1 MTGLLFSNIAAFAAI
16 LAIAF
21 LRKLL
26 KDKVFS
32 KVFVLLWVLVIFR
45 LLLPFEFSSGAS
57 IYASVKEPETENF
70 EINDFIFG
78 EEFSGKEFF
87 VQKEEPANR
96 SESFVSEKTEIS
108 SKAILR
114 FIWLSGFAFCG
125 GSFVLRHRKNTKQ
138 ILLDCVPANDIPAD
152 FSEGRIKFFKSSSA
166 ASPLSFGIFRPV
178 IVIPENIPKEQLSFV
193 LMHEQTHIKDHDA
206 VLKVLALF
214 ALSLNWFNPAV
225 WYMVKLFDRDI
236 ERYCD
241 ERVLS
246 ALGNEKAAFYANTI
260 LDFAERESLSL
271 NFFSAASLCERV
283 TSIMNNKKKKTK
295 FLPVLLV
302 FGAVVFIMTACG
314 TVPKEPEEKKD
325 FGELIEVLESA
336 NWQFSMENQYVI
348 DLESGNLDARVF
360 KITDDEENEFY
371 SYSSNFTDLPV
382 ERIIVKDLGFSENV
396 TAGIQ
401 CFKAHNETIGVSNY
415 KELLECGFKIEY
427 NNSEIVVSTEK
438 PIGDKVPEFSLSLHV
453 NLEET
458 EIISENTEVFYFG
471 MPNKNEEYSR
481 EKHAKEIR
489 FIDEPIEENNKIS
502 SFEKTGISFVSPV
515 DSGWIVS
522 DAESYKTH
530 PGIDVFCEEGT
541 AIYAAADGKVFLVD
555 NDFLD
560 YGKSIAIDHGD
571 TFSTFYGSCSE
582 IYVEQFDNV
591 KTGDLIAIAG
601 STEAGGDPH
610 LHFELRKGKS
620 QLDPMKLLPFANT
633 YYEYSSES
641 EIELVS
647 PVENGYVAAEFG
659 SYKGHNGM
667 DIASE
672 GGTGTEILAVADG
685 QIVKVKLDNTGYGY
699 HVIINHGGGIQTLYA
714 HLHDIHVEFG
724 QEVKA
729 GETIG
734 TMGSTGNS
742 TGIHLHFEL
751 RINGEYTDPS
761 EFITLS

>member
-16 LAIAF
+16 LIIVF

-32 KVFVLLWVLVIFR
+32 KIFVLLWALVIFR

-57 IYASVKEPETENF
+57 IYSPVQTSATEILKTEDFYYSEKIPEG
-70 EINDFIFG
+70 EI
-78 EEFSGKEFF
+78 
-87 VQKEEPANR
+87 
-96 SESFVSEKTEIS
+96 FVSEGEPINFSESQIS
-108 SKAILR
+108 EKAKFSSDTLFL
-114 FIWLSGFAFCG
+114 FIWLSGTVFCG
-125 GSFVLRHRKNTKQ
+125 GSLLFRHRKNIRQ
-138 ILLDCVPANDIPAD
+138 ILSDCVPANDIPAE
-152 FSEGRIKFFKSSSA
+152 FSEGRIIFYKNSSI

-178 IVIPENIPKEQLSFV
+178 MVIPENVSEKQLPFV
-193 LMHEQTHIKDHDA
+193 LLHEHTHIKDHDA
-206 VLKVLALF
+206 VLKALALF
-214 ALSLNWFNPAV
+214 ALSINWFNPAV
-225 WYMVKLFDRDI
+225 WFMVKLLDRDI

-246 ALGNEKAAFYANTI
+246 VLGNEKAALYANTI

-271 NFFSAASLCERV
+271 SFFSAASLYERV
-283 TSIMNNKKKKTK
+283 TSIMNNKNKKSR
-295 FLPVLLV
+295 FFAV
-302 FGAVVFIMTACG
+302 FVIPAAVAFIMTACG

-360 KITDDEENEFY
+360 KIIDDEENEFY

-489 FIDEPIEENNKIS
+489 FIDEPIEENNWHTKSFTEDPDNKIKKVVIEN
-502 SFEKTGISFVSPV
+502 FGF
-515 DSGWIVS
+515 S
-522 DAESYKTH
+522 DPYYEDINFINSDYFS
-530 PGIDVFCEEGT
+530 IT
-541 AIYAAADGKVFLVD
+541 AIYGDEMKEAGFSISTSSDGTVVISTAKKADSVSENFVLNIFADFDSVELEYENVHVTKILSGDSAAASADSG
-555 NDFLD
+555 
-560 YGKSIAIDHGD
+560 
-571 TFSTFYGSCSE
+571 
-582 IYVEQFDNV
+582 
-591 KTGDLIAIAG
+591 
-601 STEAGGDPH
+601 
-610 LHFELRKGKS
+610 FELGIDFIR
-620 QLDPMKLLPFANT
+620 
-633 YYEYSSES
+633 
-641 EIELVS
+641 
-647 PVENGYVAAEFG
+647 PVEGGYVCCQLWG
-659 SYKGHNGM
+659 YKGHVGTDYMPENGEGS
-667 DIASE
+667 DIF
-672 GGTGTEILAVADG
+672 AVADG
-685 QIVKVKLDNTGYGY
+685 TVVKAKNGNTGYGRY
-699 HVIINHGGGIQTLYA
+699 IILDHGNSIHTVYA
-714 HLHDIHVEFG
+714 HCADLFVKEGDEI
-724 QEVKA
+724 KA
-729 GETIG
+729 GDIIASV
-734 TMGSTGNS
+734 GSTGNS
-742 TGIHLHFEL
+742 TGTHLHFEL
-751 RINGEYTDPS
+751 RHNGVYLDP
-761 EFITLS
+761 EKYIPEA

>member
-16 LAIAF
+16 LIIVF

-32 KVFVLLWVLVIFR
+32 KIFVLLWALVIFR

-57 IYASVKEPETENF
+57 IYSPVQTPAAEISKTEDF
-70 EINDFIFG
+70 YYSEKISEGEI
-78 EEFSGKEFF
+78 
-87 VQKEEPANR
+87 
-96 SESFVSEKTEIS
+96 FVSEGEPINFSESQISEKAKIS
-108 SKAILR
+108 SDTLFL
-114 FIWLSGFAFCG
+114 FIWLSGTVFCG
-125 GSFVLRHRKNTKQ
+125 GSLLFRHRKNIRQ
-138 ILLDCVPANDIPAD
+138 ILSDCVPANDIPAE
-152 FSEGRIKFFKSSSA
+152 FSEGRIIFYKSSSI

-178 IVIPENIPKEQLSFV
+178 MVIPENVSEKQLPFV
-193 LMHEQTHIKDHDA
+193 LLHEHTHIKDHDA
-206 VLKVLALF
+206 VLKALALF
-214 ALSLNWFNPAV
+214 ALSINWFNPAV
-225 WYMVKLFDRDI
+225 WFMVKLLDRDI

-246 ALGNEKAAFYANTI
+246 VLGNEKAALYANTI

-271 NFFSAASLCERV
+271 SFFSAASLYERV
-283 TSIMNNKKKKTK
+283 TSIMNNKNKKSR
-295 FLPVLLV
+295 FFAV
-302 FGAVVFIMTACG
+302 FVIPAAVAFIMTACG

-360 KITDDEENEFY
+360 KIIDDEENEFY

-541 AIYAAADGKVFLVD
+541 AIYAAADGEVFFVD

-582 IYVEQFDNV
+582 IYVEQFDHV

-620 QLDPMKLLPFANT
+620 QLDPMKLLSFANT
-633 YYEYSSES
+633 SYEYSSES
-641 EIELVS
+641 EIKLVS
-647 PVENGYVAAEFG
+647 PVESGYVAAKFG

-672 GGTGTEILAVADG
+672 NGTGTEILAAAEGKV
-685 QIVKVKLDNTGYGY
+685 VKVERDNTGYGY
-699 HVIINHGGGIQTLYA
+699 HIIIDHGSGVQTLYA
-714 HLHDIHVEFG
+714 HLHDIYVELG

-729 GETIG
+729 GEIIG

-742 TGIHLHFEL
+742 TGIHLHFE
-751 RINGEYTDPS
+751 IQIDGEYIDPY
-761 EFITLS
+761 EFIMPS